1 MPLENLEEEGLPKN
15 PNLRIAQLK
24 FLLTLEDHR
33 QDAKVKSELMD
44 AIKLNNM
51 APYYEALCKELK
63 WQADTDLLSK
73 MKKANEDELKRL
85 DDVLEDAEKNLGE
98 SEIRDAMMAKAEYL
112 IRIGDK
118 EGALTAFRKTYDKTV
133 ALGHRL
139 DIVFYLLRIGL
150 FYMDNDLITRNTEK
164 AKSLIEEGGDWDRR
178 NRLKVYQ
185 GLYCVAIRDFKQAAE
200 LFLDTVSTFTS
211 YELMDYKTFVT
222 YTVYV
227 YMAPYYEA
235 LCKELKWQADTDLLS
250 KMKKANEDELKR
262 LDDVLEDAEK
272 NLGESEIRDAMM
284 AKAEYLIRIGDKVI
298 KGAEILEVLH
308 SLPAVR
314 QYLFSL
320 YECRYSVFFQSLA
333 RVEQEMKQ
341 DWLFAPH
348 YRYYV
353 REMRIL
359 AYSQLLESYRSLTL
373 GYMAEAFGVS
383 TEFIDQELSRFI
395 AAGRLHCKID
405 KVNEIVETNR
415 PDSKN
420 WQYQETI
427 KKGDLLL
434 NRVQKLSRVINM

>member
-15 PNLRIAQLK
+15 PDLRIAQLR
-24 FLLTLEDHR
+24 FLLSLPEHR
-33 QDAKVKSELMD
+33 GDAAVRDELMAAVRD
-44 AIKLNNM
+44 NNM
-51 APYYEALCKELK
+51 APYYEALCKSLE
-63 WQADTDLLSK
+63 WQMDVDLLNK

-85 DDVLEDAEKNLGE
+85 DEELEDAEKNLGE

-112 IRIGDK
+112 CRIGDK

-227 YMAPYYEA
+227 SMIA
-235 LCKELKWQADTDLLS
+235 LERPDLR
-250 KMKKANEDELKR
+250 E
-262 LDDVLEDAEK
+262 
-272 NLGESEIRDAMM
+272 
-284 AKAEYLIRIGDKVI
+284 KVI

-333 RVEQEMKQ
+333 IVEQEMKK

-353 REMRIL
+353 REMRIH

-373 GYMAEAFGVS
+373 GYMAEAFGVGV
-383 TEFIDQELSRFI
+383 EFIDQELSRFI

>member
-15 PNLRIAQLK
+15 PDLRIAQLK
-24 FLLTLEDHR
+24 FLLTMDGHR
-33 QDAKVKSELMD
+33 QDAKVKTELMD
-44 AIKLNNM
+44 SIKENDM
-51 APYYEALCKELK
+51 APYYENLCKDLK
-63 WQADTDLLSK
+63 WQLDTDLLSK
-73 MKKANEDELKRL
+73 MKKANEEELKRL

-98 SEIRDAMMAKAEYL
+98 SEIRDAMMARAEYL
-112 IRIGDK
+112 IRIGNK
-118 EGALTAFRKTYDKTV
+118 EEALTAFRKTFDKTV

-150 FYMDNDLITRNTEK
+150 FYMDSDLITRNTEK

-227 YMAPYYEA
+227 CMIAQKRP
-235 LCKELKWQADTDLLS
+235 DLR
-250 KMKKANEDELKR
+250 E
-262 LDDVLEDAEK
+262 
-272 NLGESEIRDAMM
+272 
-284 AKAEYLIRIGDKVI
+284 KVI

-333 RVEQEMKQ
+333 TVEQDMKE

-353 REMRIL
+353 REMRIH

>member
-15 PNLRIAQLK
+15 PSLSIAQSR
-24 FLLTLEDHR
+24 FLLTLDGHR
-33 QDAKVKSELMD
+33 RDEVLRGELMD
-44 AIKLNNM
+44 AVRDNNM
-51 APYYEALCKELK
+51 APYYEELCKDLG
-63 WQADTDLLSK
+63 WSVDTDLLTK
-73 MKKANEDELKRL
+73 MKKANEEELKRL
-85 DDVLEDAEKNLGE
+85 DDILKDAEKNLGE
-98 SEIRDAMMAKAEYL
+98 SEIRDSMMAKAEYL
-112 IRIGDK
+112 CRIGDK

-150 FYMDNDLITRNTEK
+150 FYMDNDLITRNIEK

-185 GLYCVAIRDFKQAAE
+185 GMYCVAIRDFKQAAE

-227 YMAPYYEA
+227 
-235 LCKELKWQADTDLLS
+235 
-250 KMKKANEDELKR
+250 N
-262 LDDVLEDAEK
+262 
-272 NLGESEIRDAMM
+272 
-284 AKAEYLIRIGDKVI
+284 
-298 KGAEILEVLH
+298 
-308 SLPAVR
+308 
-314 QYLFSL
+314 
-320 YECRYSVFFQSLA
+320 
-333 RVEQEMKQ
+333 
-341 DWLFAPH
+341 WLFAAH

-373 GYMAEAFGVS
+373 TYMAEAFGVS
-383 TEFIDQELSRFI
+383 VEFIDQELSRFI

>member
-24 FLLTLEDHR
+24 FLLTLDDHR
-33 QDAKVKSELMD
+33 HDAEVKRELMD

-63 WQADTDLLSK
+63 WQTDTDLLSK

-85 DDVLEDAEKNLGE
+85 DDVLEDAEKNQGE

-164 AKSLIEEGGDWDRR
+164 
-178 NRLKVYQ
+178 VYQ

-227 YMAPYYEA
+227 Y
-235 LCKELKWQADTDLLS
+235 
-250 KMKKANEDELKR
+250 
-262 LDDVLEDAEK
+262 
-272 NLGESEIRDAMM
+272 
-284 AKAEYLIRIGDKVI
+284 
-298 KGAEILEVLH
+298 
-308 SLPAVR
+308 
-314 QYLFSL
+314 
-320 YECRYSVFFQSLA
+320 
-333 RVEQEMKQ
+333 
-341 DWLFAPH
+341 WLFAPH

-359 AYSQLLESYRSLTL
+359 AYGQLLESYRSLTL

>member
-24 FLLTLEDHR
+24 FLLTLDDHR
-33 QDAKVKSELMD
+33 HDAEVKSELMD

-63 WQADTDLLSK
+63 WQVDTDLLSK

-85 DDVLEDAEKNLGE
+85 DDVLEDAEKNQGE

-211 YELMDYKTFVT
+211 YELMDYKTF
-222 YTVYV
+222 
-227 YMAPYYEA
+227 
-235 LCKELKWQADTDLLS
+235 
-250 KMKKANEDELKR
+250 
-262 LDDVLEDAEK
+262 
-272 NLGESEIRDAMM
+272 
-284 AKAEYLIRIGDKVI
+284 
-298 KGAEILEVLH
+298 
-308 SLPAVR
+308 
-314 QYLFSL
+314 
-320 YECRYSVFFQSLA
+320 
-333 RVEQEMKQ
+333 Q

-359 AYSQLLESYRSLTL
+359 AYGQLLESYRSLTL

>member
-15 PNLRIAQLK
+15 PDLRIAQLK
-24 FLLTLEDHR
+24 FLLTIDRHR
-33 QDAKVKSELMD
+33 DDVKVKEELME
-44 AIKLNNM
+44 AVKQNNM
-51 APYYEALCKELK
+51 APYYETLCKELK
-63 WQADTDLLSK
+63 WQVDTDLLSK
-73 MKKANEDELKRL
+73 MKKANEEELKRL

-227 YMAPYYEA
+227 SMIA
-235 LCKELKWQADTDLLS
+235 
-250 KMKKANEDELKR
+250 LKR
-262 LDDVLEDAEK
+262 PDLRE
-272 NLGESEIRDAMM
+272 
-284 AKAEYLIRIGDKVI
+284 KVI

-308 SLPAVR
+308 SLPSVR

-333 RVEQEMKQ
+333 QEG
-341 DWLFAPH
+341 LAFAPH

-353 REMRIL
+353 REMRIH

-383 TEFIDQELSRFI
+383 VEFIDQELSRFI

>member
-15 PNLRIAQLK
+15 PDLRIAQLR
-24 FLLTLEDHR
+24 FLLSLPEHR
-33 QDAKVKSELMD
+33 GDAAVRDELMAAVRD
-44 AIKLNNM
+44 NNSWNRSYQEQTEDRPPPSPRRGWRCRDWPRCKPPSCRRLGFAKPLTLCPIRSYM
-51 APYYEALCKELK
+51 APYYEALCKSLD
-63 WQADTDLLSK
+63 WQMDMDLLNK
-73 MKKANEDELKRL
+73 MKKANEEELKRL
-85 DDVLEDAEKNLGE
+85 DEELEDAEKNLGE

-112 IRIGDK
+112 CRIGDK

-227 YMAPYYEA
+227 SMIA
-235 LCKELKWQADTDLLS
+235 LERPDLR
-250 KMKKANEDELKR
+250 E
-262 LDDVLEDAEK
+262 
-272 NLGESEIRDAMM
+272 
-284 AKAEYLIRIGDKVI
+284 KVI

-333 RVEQEMKQ
+333 VVEQEMKK

-353 REMRIL
+353 REMRIH

-373 GYMAEAFGVS
+373 GYMAEAFGVGV
-383 TEFIDQELSRFI
+383 EFIDQELSRFI

>member
-1 MPLENLEEEGLPKN
+1 RGKATGDHTRAPAFGPGEAFPGVSSRGRCGRRRTLDRKPGWRRPGAVADFFHFRRRRRGSGLSCRLFRAATLAVAMPLENLEEEGLPKN
-15 PNLRIAQLK
+15 PDLRIAQLR
-24 FLLTLEDHR
+24 FLLSLPEHR
-33 QDAKVKSELMD
+33 GDAAVRDELMAAVRD
-44 AIKLNNM
+44 NNM
-51 APYYEALCKELK
+51 APYYEALCKSLD
-63 WQADTDLLSK
+63 WQMDVDLLSK

-85 DDVLEDAEKNLGE
+85 DEELEDAEKNLGE

-112 IRIGDK
+112 CRIGDK

-227 YMAPYYEA
+227 SMIA
-235 LCKELKWQADTDLLS
+235 LERPDLR
-250 KMKKANEDELKR
+250 E
-262 LDDVLEDAEK
+262 
-272 NLGESEIRDAMM
+272 
-284 AKAEYLIRIGDKVI
+284 KVI

-333 RVEQEMKQ
+333 FVEQEMKK

-353 REMRIL
+353 REMRIH

-373 GYMAEAFGVS
+373 GYMAEAFGVGV
-383 TEFIDQELSRFI
+383 EFIDQIIGTSGFRSCSLEMQL
-395 AAGRLHCKID
+395 CKLLE
-405 KVNEIVETNR
+405 NEH
-415 PDSKN
+415 K
-420 WQYQETI
+420 
-427 KKGDLLL
+427 
-434 NRVQKLSRVINM
+434 

>member
-15 PNLRIAQLK
+15 PDLRIAQLK
-24 FLLTLEDHR
+24 FLLTMDGHR
-33 QDAKVKSELMD
+33 QDAKVKTELMD
-44 AIKLNNM
+44 AIKANNM
-51 APYYEALCKELK
+51 APYYEVLCKDLNWQLDGEL
-63 WQADTDLLSK
+63 LNK
-73 MKKANEDELKRL
+73 MKKANEEELKRL
-85 DDVLEDAEKNLGE
+85 DDVLEDAEKSLGE

-164 AKSLIEEGGDWDRR
+164 AKRQKPCSPLI
-178 NRLKVYQ
+178 LKISILDYKKYSCQ
-185 GLYCVAIRDFKQAAE
+185 IGLYCVAIRDFKQAAE

-227 YMAPYYEA
+227 CMIA
-235 LCKELKWQADTDLLS
+235 
-250 KMKKANEDELKR
+250 LKR
-262 LDDVLEDAEK
+262 PDLRE
-272 NLGESEIRDAMM
+272 
-284 AKAEYLIRIGDKVI
+284 KVI

-308 SLPAVR
+308 SLPSVR

-333 RVEQEMKQ
+333 LVEQEMKR

-353 REMRIL
+353 REMRIQ

>member
-24 FLLTLEDHR
+24 FSLALNDHR
-33 QDAKVKSELMD
+33 QDAKVRSELMD

-63 WQADTDLLSK
+63 WQVDTDLLSK

-85 DDVLEDAEKNLGE
+85 DDVLEDAEKNQGE

-227 YMAPYYEA
+227 CMIA
-235 LCKELKWQADTDLLS
+235 
-250 KMKKANEDELKR
+250 LKR
-262 LDDVLEDAEK
+262 PDLRE
-272 NLGESEIRDAMM
+272 
-284 AKAEYLIRIGDKVI
+284 KVI

-353 REMRIL
+353 REMDRKKKIKIYTL
-359 AYSQLLESYRSLTL
+359 VQNCIRGFFPKKQTVFIIFDSHSRSVVFNQTSSQSFQHLKTVELQFQGKQYIYLPKTLQPLLTDIS
-373 GYMAEAFGVS
+373 GV
-383 TEFIDQELSRFI
+383 Q
-395 AAGRLHCKID
+395 
-405 KVNEIVETNR
+405 
-415 PDSKN
+415 
-420 WQYQETI
+420 
-427 KKGDLLL
+427 
-434 NRVQKLSRVINM
+434 

>member
-15 PNLRIAQLK
+15 PDLRIAQLK
-24 FLLTLEDHR
+24 FLLTMDGHR
-33 QDAKVKSELMD
+33 QDAKVKTELMD
-44 AIKLNNM
+44 AIKANNM
-51 APYYEALCKELK
+51 APYYEGLCKDLK
-63 WQADTDLLSK
+63 WPLDGDLLSK
-73 MKKANEDELKRL
+73 MKKANEEELKRL

-118 EGALTAFRKTYDKTV
+118 ENALTAFRKTYDKTV

-150 FYMDNDLITRNTEK
+150 FYMDSDLITRNSEK

-227 YMAPYYEA
+227 CMIA
-235 LCKELKWQADTDLLS
+235 
-250 KMKKANEDELKR
+250 LKR
-262 LDDVLEDAEK
+262 PDLRE
-272 NLGESEIRDAMM
+272 
-284 AKAEYLIRIGDKVI
+284 KVI

-308 SLPAVR
+308 GLPSIR

-333 RVEQEMKQ
+333 TVEQEMKK

-353 REMRIL
+353 REMRIQ
-359 AYSQLLESYRSLTL
+359 AYGQLLESYRSLTL